1 MHMIRPRRSMS
12 GFTLISTLV
21 GLAVG
26 LLSIAAMLTMYRD
39 VASTAHFVQEQSRR
53 DGQVAS
59 SSLVSQ
65 QEMQQAGFGI
75 TGAAIGTDL
84 VVLSNAS
91 LSGDKLKGTAIT
103 SYGASVTG
111 NAVIWGFNPTA
122 ATGKTDPA
130 GYQCEGLLVTSKG
143 LQWLKPASC
152 KDAVHWQSVSW
163 QTHQLASTDNLGPLS
178 IFQAASG
185 SCFPYQQQATTTS
198 SSFQVSYYLPTEKQ
212 VHDKQSNG
220 PANASNSGSSDSS
233 GGSGDSNKWYDAG
246 HRDGVH
252 PGNGN
257 GYGSNGSYGSSG
269 SDSSSGSFDS
279 TGSSGSTD
287 SPSSSSSSDSKPT
300 SSAVT
305 NIPAFSVCLPNF
317 KS

>member
-1 MHMIRPRRSMS
+1 MHMIRARRRMS

-39 VASTAHFVQEQSRR
+39 VASTAHFVQDQSRR

-59 SSLVSQ
+59 GSLVSQ

-75 TGAAIGTDL
+75 AGAAIGTDL
-84 VVLSNAS
+84 VVLSNAL
-91 LSGDKLKGTAIT
+91 LSGDKLKGAAIA
-103 SYGASVTG
+103 SYGASVNG

-130 GYQCEGLLVTSKG
+130 GYQCEGLLVTSAG
-143 LQWLKPASC
+143 LQWLKPTSC
-152 KDAVHWQSVSW
+152 KNAANWQSVSW
-163 QTHQLASTDNLGPLS
+163 QISQLATTDNLGPLS

-185 SCFPYQQQATTTS
+185 SCFPYQQTS
-198 SSFQVSYYLPTEKQ
+198 PGSSFQVSYYLPTEQQ

-220 PANASNSGSSDSS
+220 PANASDSSSTSS

-252 PGNGN
+252 PGNGHGN
-257 GYGSNGSYGSSG
+257 GDSSGSSG
-269 SDSSSGSFDS
+269 SDSSSGSS
-279 TGSSGSTD
+279 GSSD
-287 SPSSSSSSDSKPT
+287 SSSSSSSSDSSST
-300 SSAVT
+300 SSAVK

>member
-1 MHMIRPRRSMS
+1 MS

-26 LLSIAAMLTMYRD
+26 LLGIAAMLTMYRN
-39 VASTAHFVQEQSRR
+39 VVNSAEFVKDQAIR
-53 DGQVAS
+53 DGAVAT

-75 TGAAIGTDL
+75 TGATLGTDL

-103 SYGASVTG
+103 SYNASVTG

-130 GYQCEGLLVTSKG
+130 RYRCEGLLVTSQG
-143 LQWLKPASC
+143 LQWLQPTSC
-152 KDAVHWQSVSW
+152 KNAANWQGVSW
-163 QTHQLASTDNLGPLS
+163 QRSQLASTVNLGPLS

-185 SCFPYQQQATTTS
+185 SCFPYQQTS
-198 SSFQVSYYLPTEKQ
+198 PGSSFQVSYYLPTEQ
-212 VHDKQSNG
+212 QFHNQQSNG
-220 PANASNSGSSDSS
+220 PVNASDSNSSSSS
-233 GGSGDSNKWYDAG
+233 GDSGDSNKWYDAG

-252 PGNGN
+252 PGNGQ
-257 GYGSNGSYGSSG
+257 GSGDSSGSSG
-269 SDSSSGSFDS
+269 SDSSSGS
-279 TGSSGSTD
+279 TGSAGSTD
-287 SPSSSSSSDSKPT
+287 PLSLPSSSSTTRST
-300 SSAVT
+300 SSAVI

>member
-1 MHMIRPRRSMS
+1 MHMIRARRRMS

-39 VASTAHFVQEQSRR
+39 VASTAHFVQDQSRR

-59 SSLVSQ
+59 GSLVSQ

-75 TGAAIGTDL
+75 AGAAIGTDL
-84 VVLSNAS
+84 VVLSNAL
-91 LSGDKLKGTAIT
+91 LSGDKLKGAAIA
-103 SYGASVTG
+103 SYGASVNG

-130 GYQCEGLLVTSKG
+130 GYQCEGLLVTSAG
-143 LQWLKPASC
+143 LQWLKPTNC
-152 KDAVHWQSVSW
+152 KNAANWQSVSW
-163 QTHQLASTDNLGPLS
+163 QISQLATTDNLGPLS

-185 SCFPYQQQATTTS
+185 SCFPYQQTS
-198 SSFQVSYYLPTEKQ
+198 PGSSFQVSYYLPTEQQ

-220 PANASNSGSSDSS
+220 PANASDSSSTSSGGS

-252 PGNGN
+252 PGNGHGN
-257 GYGSNGSYGSSG
+257 GDSSGSSG
-269 SDSSSGSFDS
+269 SDSSSGSS
-279 TGSSGSTD
+279 GSSD
-287 SPSSSSSSDSKPT
+287 SSSSSSSSDSSST
-300 SSAVT
+300 SSAVK

>member
-1 MHMIRPRRSMS
+1 MHMIRARRQMS

-26 LLSIAAMLTMYRD
+26 LLGIAAMLTMYRN
-39 VASTAHFVQEQSRR
+39 VVNSAQFVKDQALR
-53 DGQVAS
+53 DGQVAT

-75 TGAAIGTDL
+75 TGATLGTDL

-91 LSGDKLKGTAIT
+91 LSDGKLKGTAIT
-103 SYGASVTG
+103 SYNASVTG

-130 GYQCEGLLVTSKG
+130 GYQCEGLLVTSQG
-143 LQWLKPASC
+143 LQWLQPASC
-152 KDAVHWQSVSW
+152 KSAANWQSVSW
-163 QTHQLASTDNLGPLS
+163 QKSQLASTANLGPLS

-185 SCFPYQQQATTTS
+185 SCFPYQQTS
-198 SSFQVSYYLPTEKQ
+198 PGSSFQVSYYLPTEQ
-212 VHDKQSNG
+212 QFHNGQSNG
-220 PANASNSGSSDSS
+220 PVNASDSSSSSSS

-252 PGNGN
+252 PGNGK
-257 GYGSNGSYGSSG
+257 GGGSSNGSDGSSG
-269 SDSSSGSFDS
+269 STS
-279 TGSSGSTD
+279 SSGSTD
-287 SPSSSSSSDSKPT
+287 SLSLPASSSSTRST

-317 KS
+317 KSQGNS